1 MLDMLNDKS
10 DNELE
15 QQCDANPERRKAMW
29 SMWNAPS
36 DLDYYGQS
44 GFSEDEREEE
54 QEEELEP
61 LPAHLR
67 YGQSGFSGD
76 EPEEEQ
82 EEELEP
88 PVDWPEPPDDGLE
101 PPQEAEQQGEQQ

>member
-1 MLDMLNDKS
+1 MLDTLNDKS

-44 GFSEDEREEE
+44 GFGE
-54 QEEELEP
+54 
-61 LPAHLR
+61 
-67 YGQSGFSGD
+67 D

-82 EEELEP
+82 EIEPDPPDDEEFGEIP
-88 PVDWPEPPDDGLE
+88 IGPEPPE
-101 PPQEAEQQGEQQ
+101 EEQQGEQQ

>member
-1 MLDMLNDKS
+1 
-10 DNELE
+10 
-15 QQCDANPERRKAMW
+15 MW

-44 GFSEDEREEE
+44 GF
-54 QEEELEP
+54 
-61 LPAHLR
+61 
-67 YGQSGFSGD
+67 GGD

-88 PVDWPEPPDDGLE
+88 PDDFPEPPDDGLE
-101 PPQEAEQQGEQQ
+101 PPEEQEQGEQQ